1 MSQLSTFA
9 FVRDPQ
15 AVRAA
20 RRKVRS
26 LDDLPEITRDRL
38 ELVVSELVTS
48 SLLRAGP
55 GPDVIEMTIRLSHN
69 VAIEVVDPGVRAG
82 SGADGMSARLLD
94 SLCDSWRIED
104 GKITAAIPIGP
115 AQLGGSPR
123 QSRTGAVDRLLLEV
137 RGAARGPIMRPMF
150 SRR

>member
-1 MSQLSTFA
+1 MSQLSTFVFA
-9 FVRDPQ
+9 RDPR

-26 LDDLPEITRDRL
+26 LNDLPEITRDEL

-55 GPDVIEMTIRLSHN
+55 GPEVIEMTIRLNHK
-69 VAIEVVDPGVRAG
+69 VAIEVVDPGVHAG
-82 SGADGMSARLLD
+82 LVADGMSARLLD

-104 GKITAAIPIGP
+104 GKITASISIGH
-115 AQLGGSPR
+115 AQLGPSPR
-123 QSRTGAVDRLLLEV
+123 QSRAGAVDRLLLEV